1 MATEFRPITKPVV
14 TRILAGK
21 VPAGTFIRCTQL
33 TGFAIRQYDSKAS
46 FVVEARVGRHG
57 EPKRFT
63 LGTVGRLSLDDA
75 KAQALQHLSEFA
87 KGIDPA
93 ATEKRGKAATV
104 TLSKALEDML
114 AARNYKEST
123 AADYRKSLLP
133 LATWM
138 TRPIAKLTGP
148 QLAARYK
155 ELPGHSAKA
164 RTFRV
169 LRAVWHFAADRAVAE
184 GADFPAFPGG
194 ALRDAR
200 KGWASAPR
208 RRRTVA
214 DAVMFA
220 WKRAILE
227 LREDVRDYMLVLLY
241 TGMRSI
247 EARTLATDNVNL
259 DARTFMLRDT
269 KTRLDIELPIVHQLI
284 PIFERRI
291 KAVTEGLLFPF
302 GNIRKQWE
310 PTRAV
315 CAWSPHDLRRGYVTL
330 AHRLGVDDEIS
341 RALTGHAARDAH
353 GGYVVPTADML
364 RADAQRI
371 ADALDR
377 LATGR
382 SAVISVV
389 ERQAAA

>member
-14 TRILAGK
+14 TRVLAGK

-46 FVVEARVGRHG
+46 FVVEGRVGRSG
-57 EPKRFT
+57 PPQRYT
-63 LGTVGRLSLDDA
+63 LGAVGRLSLDDA
-75 KAQALQHLSEFA
+75 KAQALEHLGKFA
-87 KGIDPA
+87 RGVNPA
-93 ATEKRGKAATV
+93 ATEKRAKAATV
-104 TLSKALEDML
+104 TLSAALEDML
-114 AARNYKEST
+114 AARDYKEST
-123 AADYRKSLLP
+123 ADDYRKSLLP
-133 LATWM
+133 LASWM
-138 TRPIAKLTGP
+138 KRPIAKLTGP

-208 RRRTVA
+208 RRRTIP
-214 DAVMFA
+214 DAVMPA
-220 WKRAILE
+220 WKRSILG

-241 TGMRSI
+241 SGVRSI
-247 EARTLATDNVNL
+247 EARTLTADDVNL
-259 DARTFMLRDT
+259 DAQTFILRDT
-269 KTRLDIELPIVHQLI
+269 KTRLNIELPIARQLT
-284 PIFERRI
+284 PVFERRI
-291 KAVTEGLLFPF
+291 KAAGDGPLFPT

-310 PTRAV
+310 STRAV

>member
-14 TRILAGK
+14 TRVIAGK

-46 FVVEARVGRHG
+46 YVVEARVGRRG
-57 EPKRFT
+57 QPMRVT
-63 LGTVGRLSLDDA
+63 LGTVGRLALDDA
-75 KAQALQHLSEFA
+75 KAQALERLGQLA
-87 KGIDPA
+87 KGVNPA
-93 ATEKRGKAATV
+93 VTAKRAKVATV
-104 TLSKALEDML
+104 TLSAALEDML
-114 AARNYKEST
+114 SARDYKAST
-123 AADYRKSLLP
+123 ATDYRKSLLP
-133 LATWM
+133 LDAWM
-138 TRPIAKLTGP
+138 NRPIAKLTGP

-155 ELPGHSAKA
+155 ALPGHSAKA

-169 LRAVWHFAADRAVAE
+169 LRAAWHFAADRAVAE

-208 RRRTVA
+208 RRRTIA
-214 DAVMFA
+214 DAVMPA
-220 WKRAILE
+220 WKRTILE
-227 LREDVRDYMLVLLY
+227 LREDVRDYILVLLY
-241 TGMRSI
+241 SGMRSI
-247 EARTLATDNVNL
+247 EARTLNTGDVNSG
-259 DARTFMLRDT
+259 AGTFMLRDT
-269 KTRLDIELPIVHQLI
+269 KTRLNIELPIVHQLL
-284 PIFERRI
+284 PVFERRI
-291 KAVTEGLLFPF
+291 KEAGDGPLFPF

-310 PTRAV
+310 STRAV

-364 RADAQRI
+364 RGRCAANRGRAGQ
-371 ADALDR
+371 ACDR
-377 LATGR
+377 PIRRYLR
-382 SAVISVV
+382 
-389 ERQAAA
+389 R